1 MPQQGLVNINN
12 YSSNFWH
19 FLPSTLHPYLIT
31 PKPITVEENYGRKE
45 IGDESL
51 SSGLQSKETRLYFT
65 TLGPMIEVVIYND
78 GSASEVTSSSVL
90 SGVSAGPSG
99 IAP

>member
-1 MPQQGLVNINN
+1 MPQQGFVNINN
-12 YSSNFWH
+12 YSSSYWH
-19 FLPSTLHPYLIT
+19 SLPSTLHPYLIT

-51 SSGLQSKETRLYFT
+51 SSGLQSETRLYFT
-65 TLGPMIEVVIYND
+65 TLGSMIEVVIYND
-78 GSASEVTSSSVL
+78 GSASEVTSSPVL
-90 SGVSAGPSG
+90 SEMSAGPSG